1 VDTWRY
7 SEPIEGMR
15 RRAVLLRRDQAAQP
29 GGSRGFGGLG
39 SCVRGTGSRRC
50 GRRRHRRRRRRGAR
64 RYLWGGEGS
73 AVVSTCMHR
82 RRLRR
87 RHLRHRRRRCL
98 LLLLPRGMRQR
109 APWHR

>member
-7 SEPIEGMR
+7 SETIEGMR

-29 GGSRGFGGLG
+29 GGSRGVGGLG

-64 RYLWGGEGS
+64 RHLWGE
-73 AVVSTCMHR
+73 
-82 RRLRR
+82 
-87 RHLRHRRRRCL
+87 
-98 LLLLPRGMRQR
+98 RG
-109 APWHR
+109 AP